1 MKAMTSSLLWIMVM
15 TITSILQSLQKKQSR
30 SLLQSS
36 SMITILKVKNGS
48 MAAVIKAGQ
57 LQENTSAEIDN
68 MVFVSPAILFLL
80 HAPLQQHLATPI
92 SPNTARISITQ
103 THTPISVKERTL
115 NSLALSTTELAT
127 PCSMQI

>member
-1 MKAMTSSLLWIMVM
+1 MKAMISSLLWIMVM
-15 TITSILQSLQKKQSR
+15 TITSILQSPQKKQSR

-57 LQENTSAEIDN
+57 PQENTSAEIDN
-68 MVFVSPAILFLL
+68 MVFVSPATLFLL
-80 HAPLQQHLATPI
+80 HAPLRQHLATPI
-92 SPNTARISITQ
+92 SPNTARTSITQ
-103 THTPISVKERTL
+103 THTPISVREQTL